1 MKKYATRK
9 KGKVL
14 LIAMLVSCFM
24 FAATACGTDDNKNKD
39 DNNVTSEDNNN
50 ANGKSGN
57 NGVVDDIGNDI
68 ERGVNDIG
76 NDLSGGAGNNGNATN
91 GGNANSNVNSVT
103 AGQ

>member
-1 MKKYATRK
+1 MK

-39 DNNVTSEDNNN
+39 DNNVTSEDKNNN
-50 ANGKSGN
+50 DNNDNAKGKSGN
-57 NGVVDDIGNDI
+57 NGVIDDIGNDI

-76 NDLSGGAGNNGNATN
+76 NDLSGGAGNSTN